1 MCNLELFAQRVRD
14 TRKELNA
21 SVDDVALFSQ
31 LSPDR
36 IKVIE
41 SGADKSVDALEIK
54 RLAFALGVT
63 YEYLL
68 FGKAVI

>member
-14 TRKELNA
+14 TRQGLNA
-21 SVDDVALFSQ
+21 SIDDIALFAQ

-41 SGADKSVDALEIK
+41 SGADKSVNALEIK

-63 YEYLL
+63 YEFLM
-68 FGKAVI
+68 FGKVSV